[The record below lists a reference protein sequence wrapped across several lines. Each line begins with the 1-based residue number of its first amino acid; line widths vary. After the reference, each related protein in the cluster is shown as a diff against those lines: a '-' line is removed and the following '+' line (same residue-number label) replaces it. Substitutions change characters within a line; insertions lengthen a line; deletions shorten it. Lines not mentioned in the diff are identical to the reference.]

1 MKILII
7 ENEKPAAIKLQYLLE
22 KIDKNIS
29 IVGITETV
37 EESINWLLSM
47 PTPDLILID
56 IQLDDGIS
64 FEIFDTIKVNIPV
77 IFTTAYNEFVLQAF
91 KLNSVDYLLKPIE
104 ENALYNAIN
113 KFKTVHYNFNGES
126 LRLLSQSLNKQYKT
140 RFLIK
145 IGSHFKSIPITE
157 VCCFYFIERSLF
169 VRTFDARAYDIDYSL
184 DQIQKIINP
193 ENYFRINRNFIVCI
207 NAITDIVSYSSSRLQ
222 LKLDQKMNPISKN
235 LLVVSREKVNK
246 FKKWVDR

>member
-37 EESINWLLSM
+37 EESINWLQSM

-104 ENALYNAIN
+104 ENALCNAIN
-113 KFKTVHYNFNGES
+113 KFKTVHYNFNGEV
-126 LRLLSQSLNKQYKT
+126 LRQLSQSLNKQYKT

-145 IGSHFKSIPITE
+145 IGSRFKSIPIAE
-157 VCCFYFIERSLF
+157 IYCFYFIERSLF
-169 VRTFDARAYDIDYSL
+169 VKTFDAKTYDIDYSL

-193 ENYFRINRNFIVCI
+193 DNYFRINRNFIVCI
-207 NAITDIVSYSSSRLQ
+207 DAITDMVSYSSSRLQ
-222 LKLDQKMNPISKN
+222 LRLDQKMHPISEN

-246 FKKWVDR
+246 FKKWIDR

>member
-7 ENEKPAAIKLQYLLE
+7 ENEKPAVSKLQYLLN

-37 EESINWLLSM
+37 EESINWLQNK
-47 PTPDLILID
+47 PAPDLILID

-77 IFTTAYNEFVLQAF
+77 IFTTAYNEYVLQAF

-104 ENALYNAIN
+104 ENALCNAIN
-113 KFKTVHYNFNGES
+113 KFKTVHYNFNGEI
-126 LRLLSQSLNKQYKT
+126 LRQLSSSLNKQYKT

-145 IGSHFKSIPITE
+145 IGSHYKSIPIAE
-157 VCCFYFIERSLF
+157 VCCFYIIERDLF
-169 VRTFDARAYDIDYSL
+169 VRTFDEREYAIDYSL

-193 ENYFRINRNFIVCI
+193 ENYFRINRNCIVCI
-207 NAITDIVSYSSSRLQ
+207 NAIKDLVSFSSSRLQ
-222 LKLDQKMNPISKN
+222 LKLDQKTNPIDKN
-235 LLVVSREKVNK
+235 FLVVSREKVNK
-246 FKKWVDR
+246 FKKWIDR